1 MKLSPYK
8 RQATV
13 LALLPLLLLL
23 VPRQLLAADARVPLS
38 GTQVLPRPVVVP
50 QALPKQ
56 SLARPFAVG
65 DTLTV
70 PAYSFR
76 LGDQGHY
83 KTTTTC
89 RVVGSRSYLF
99 VEDEIWGSHRITQ
112 AGLESLVEAFDR
124 STPADPSRGIFWVT
138 TNLFGPP
145 PDADAD
151 PRILIV
157 VLDILDSPITGTAFV
172 GYFDV
177 ANQGPPTSHEIIY
190 IDSNPLDIDSDL
202 ARATLAH
209 EFQHMLHWRGDPDED
224 KWVDEGC
231 SEYAELACGYK
242 DTTQSAASAFLQVT
256 NTSLTLWE
264 DLPFDFDQ
272 AYLWMTYFVQRYG
285 EATLPV
291 LVSAPENGITG
302 VDRVLE
308 DLGSDDRYADLFADW
323 MTATY
328 LDGPGSL
335 GYDRID
341 LGAVHTDTLAVPT
354 EVLVRKVRHW
364 GIDYLVLGESQ
375 GVSATLGGALGS
387 GLLVSLITQHD
398 GEASAGSATI
408 PAGTQGRISAF
419 GSGARVLAVTRTSG
433 DLEDYTIAVA
443 QLDGTSPRASDFDN
457 SGRVDFEDFVR
468 FANQF
473 GRIYL
478 SNGFDPSYDLDGDRR
493 VAFPDFVIF
502 ARNFGSS
509 V

>member
-1 MKLSPYK
+1 
-8 RQATV
+8 V
-13 LALLPLLLLL
+13 LAVLSLLLLFI
-23 VPRQLLAADARVPLS
+23 PRQVLGADLPVLSS
-38 GTQVLPRPVVVP
+38 GTHRLPRPVISP

-56 SLARPFAVG
+56 VVARPFVVG

-89 RVVGSRSYLF
+89 RVVGSRCYLF

-112 AGLESLVEAFDR
+112 AGLESLVDAFDR
-124 STPADPSRGIFWVT
+124 STPADSSRGIYWVT

-177 ANQGPPTSHEIIY
+177 ANQAPPTSREVIY

-242 DTTQSAASAFLQVT
+242 DTTRTAASAFLQVT

-285 EATLPV
+285 EGALPA
-291 LVSAPENGITG
+291 LVSTPEDGIQG
-302 VDRVLE
+302 VDLVLE
-308 DLGSDDRYADLFADW
+308 GIGSDDRYADLFADW
-323 MTATY
+323 MAATF
-328 LDGPGSL
+328 LDGPGPL

-341 LGAVHTDTLAVPT
+341 LGSVHTDTLAVPT
-354 EVLVRKVRHW
+354 EVVVRRVRLW
-364 GIDYLVLGESQ
+364 GIDYLALGESA
-375 GVSATLGGALGS
+375 GVTATLSGALGS
-387 GLLVSLITQHD
+387 GLMVSLITQGN
-398 GEASAGSATI
+398 GEASAGSASI
-408 PAGTQGRISAF
+408 PAGVQGRISAF
-419 GSGARVLAVTRTSG
+419 GPGARVLAVTRTSG
-433 DLEDYTIAVA
+433 DLEDYTISIA
-443 QLDGTSPRASDFDN
+443 QLDGTSARASDFDN

-468 FANQF
+468 FARNF
-473 GRIYL
+473 GRTHL
-478 SNGFDPSYDLDGDRR
+478 SNGFDPSYDLDGDGRI
-493 VAFPDFVIF
+493 AFPDFVIF